1 MLLWVAAGL
10 GHSGKPEQRQH
21 NEGQVFFGKNIWFIV
36 KQAVAGS

>member
-21 NEGQVFFGKNIWFIV
+21 NEVFFGKNIWFIV